1 MRFPNG
7 YGSIVNLGKKRRRPF
22 AVRITTGWSKDNKQQ
37 YKYLGYFEKETQALE
52 CLVEYNK
59 NPYDIDTKKITL
71 KAIYDDWSQRHFD
84 KVSLNTIKNY
94 KSAFNK
100 CEHLFNVPIADL
112 KTRDFQKIVDNE
124 ITSLASAKA
133 FKNIIKLLYEYA
145 LKNEIVEK
153 DYSVFIEMPRNTDKK
168 ENIPFT
174 IEEINLLW
182 SHQGNDTID
191 ILLIL
196 LYTGMRINELLLL
209 ETNNVFINKRYMI
222 GGSKTDNGKDRIIPI
237 HKKIVPLIEKRL
249 NNQPFLFLNRN
260 KKNYLY
266 RNVLTSVRTQF
277 DKLNMSHHIIHE
289 TRHTFISQAQRLNLD
304 KISLKKIVGHSTND
318 ITEHYTHKTLDDLIP
333 IIDSFD
339 Y

>member
-22 AVRITTGWSKDNKQQ
+22 AVRITTSWNKNKQK

-59 NPYDIDTKKITL
+59 NPYDLESKKITL
-71 KAIYDDWSQRHFD
+71 KNIYDDWSKRHFD
-84 KVSLNTIKNY
+84 KVSLNTKKNY

-100 CEHLFNVPIADL
+100 CEPLFNVPMVDL
-112 KTRDFQKIVDNE
+112 KARDFQKIVDNE

-153 DYSVFIEMPRNTDKK
+153 DYSDFIEMPRSSDKK
-168 ENIPFT
+168 EKVPFT
-174 IEEINLLW
+174 KDEINLLW
-182 SHQGNDTID
+182 KHEGSDPIN

-196 LYTGMRINELLLL
+196 LYTGMRINELLLM
-209 ETNNVFINKRYMI
+209 ETNNVFLNEMYMV
-222 GGSKTDNGKDRIIPI
+222 GGLKTSNGKNRIIPI
-237 HKKIVPLIEKRL
+237 HKKIAPLIEKQL
-249 NNQPFLFLNRN
+249 KNQHFLFVNSKN
-260 KKNYLY
+260 KPYIY
-266 RNVLTSVRTQF
+266 RNVLTSIRTRF
-277 DKLNMSHHIIHE
+277 DKLNMSHHTIHE
-289 TRHTFISQAQRLNLD
+289 TRHTFISQSQRLNLD
-304 KISLKKIVGHSTND
+304 RVSLKKIVGHSTND
-318 ITEHYTHKTLDDLIP
+318 ITEHYTHKELKDLIDF
-333 IIDSFD
+333 IDLFD

>member
-7 YGSIVNLGKKRRRPF
+7 YGSIINLGKRRRKPF

-37 YKYLGYFEKETQALE
+37 YKYLGYFEKETQAFE

-59 NPYDIDTKKITL
+59 NPYDLESKKITL
-71 KAIYDDWSQRHFD
+71 KNIYDDWSQRHFD

-100 CEHLFNVPIADL
+100 CESIFNVPIVDL
-112 KTRDFQKIVDNE
+112 RTRDFQKIVDTQ
-124 ITSLASAKA
+124 ITSQASAKA

-145 LKNEIVEK
+145 LKHEIVEK
-153 DYSVFIEMPRNTDKK
+153 DYSVFIEMPRDKNKK

-174 IEEINLLW
+174 KDEIELLW
-182 SHQGNDTID
+182 NHQGSDHVD
-191 ILLIL
+191 ILIIL
-196 LYTGMRINELLLL
+196 LYTGMRINELLLMKTDNIYL
-209 ETNNVFINKRYMI
+209 DKRYMV
-222 GGSKTDNGKDRIIPI
+222 GGSKTDNGKERIIPI
-237 HKKIVPLIEKRL
+237 HKKIVPLIEKRIL
-249 NNQPFLFLNRN
+249 NKPYLFLNRN

-266 RNVLTSVRTQF
+266 RNVLTSIRTQF
-277 DKLNMSHHIIHE
+277 DKLNMSYHNIHE

-318 ITEHYTHKTLDDLIP
+318 ITEHYTHKSLEDLIP
-333 IIDSFD
+333 VIDAFD

>member
-52 CLVEYNK
+52 CLVEFNK
-59 NPYDIDTKKITL
+59 NPYDLESKKITL
-71 KAIYDDWSQRHFD
+71 KNIYDDWSQRHFD

-100 CEHLFNVPIADL
+100 CESLFNVPMVDL
-112 KTRDFQKIVDNE
+112 RTRDFQKIVD
-124 ITSLASAKA
+124 IHISSLASAKA

-153 DYSVFIEMPRNTDKK
+153 DYSVFIEMPRDKSKK
-168 ENIPFT
+168 ENNPFT
-174 IEEINLLW
+174 KNEIKTLW
-182 SHQGNDTID
+182 NCQGSDTID

-209 ETNNVFINKRYMI
+209 ETNNIYFDNRYMV
-222 GGSKTDNGKDRIIPI
+222 GGSKTDNGKNRIIPI
-237 HKKIVPLIEKRL
+237 HKKIAPLIEKRL
-249 NNQPFLFLNRN
+249 SNQPYLFLNRN

-266 RNVLTSVRTQF
+266 RNILTSIRTQF
-277 DKLNMSHHIIHE
+277 DKLEMSYHNIHE
-289 TRHTFISQAQRLNLD
+289 TRHTFISQAQRLKLD
-304 KISLKKIVGHSTND
+304 TISIKKIVGHSTND
-318 ITEHYTHKTLDDLIP
+318 ITEHYTHKSLEDLLIVIDD
-333 IIDSFD
+333 FN